1 MNKPTKKQQALLKFV
16 DEYTTAN
23 NVSPSYRDIQQALNL
38 RSVSAVAE
46 HINNCVAAGF
56 LKKVPNAARS
66 LEVIPIEDHKATVQ
80 LIQHKIIELN
90 QKLTPK
96 VDENGEIEEIPQSKK
111 DSIRDDILTLKSAAK
126 ILGLDV

>member
-1 MNKPTKKQQALLKFV
+1 MNKPTKKQTALLKFI

-56 LKKVPNAARS
+56 LKKVPNTARS
-66 LEVIPIEDHKATVQ
+66 LEIIPIEDHKETIQ
-80 LIQHKIIELN
+80 LIQRKIIELN
-90 QKLTPK
+90 QKLEPK
-96 VDENGEIEEIPQSKK
+96 VNEDGEIEQISQAKQ
-111 DSIRDDILTLKSAAK
+111 DSIRDDIITLKAAGK
-126 ILGLDV
+126 ILGLEL

>member
-23 NVSPSYRDIQQALNL
+23 NVSPSYCDIQQALNL

-66 LEVIPIEDHKATVQ
+66 LEVIPIEDHKETVQ

>member
-1 MNKPTKKQQALLKFV
+1 MNKPTKKQAALLKFI

-56 LKKVPNAARS
+56 LKKVPNTARS
-66 LEVIPIEDHKATVQ
+66 LEIIPIEDHKETIQ
-80 LIQHKIIELN
+80 LIQRKIIELN
-90 QKLTPK
+90 QQLAPK
-96 VDENGEIEEIPQSKK
+96 VNAEGEVEQISQTKQE
-111 DSIRDDILTLKSAAK
+111 SIRDDIMTLKAAGK
-126 ILGLDV
+126 ILGLDL

>member
-1 MNKPTKKQQALLKFV
+1 MNKPTKKQLALLKFI

-56 LKKVPNAARS
+56 LKKIPNTARS
-66 LEVIPIEDHKATVQ
+66 LEVIPIEDHKETIQ
-80 LIQHKIIELN
+80 LLQRKIIELD
-90 QKLTPK
+90 QQLTPK
-96 VDENGEIEEIPQSKK
+96 VNDDGETVQISQAKQ
-111 DSIRDDILTLKSAAK
+111 DSIRDDILTLKAAGK
-126 ILGLDV
+126 ILGLEL

>member
-1 MNKPTKKQQALLKFV
+1 MNKPTKKQTALLKFI

-56 LKKVPNAARS
+56 LKKVPNTARS
-66 LEVIPIEDHKATVQ
+66 LEIIPIEDHKETIH
-80 LIQHKIIELN
+80 LIQRKIIELN
-90 QKLTPK
+90 QQLTPK
-96 VDENGEIEEIPQSKK
+96 VNDDGEVEQISQTKQ
-111 DSIRDDILTLKSAAK
+111 DSIRDDIMTLKAAGK
-126 ILGLDV
+126 ILGLDL

>member
-46 HINNCVAAGF
+46 HINNCVVAGF

-66 LEVIPIEDHKATVQ
+66 LEVIPIEDHKETVQ

>member
-66 LEVIPIEDHKATVQ
+66 LEVIPIEDHKETVQ

>member
-66 LEVIPIEDHKATVQ
+66 LEVIPIEDHKETVQ

-90 QKLTPK
+90 QKMTPK
-96 VDENGEIEEIPQSKK
+96 IGENGEVEEISQAKK

>member
-66 LEVIPIEDHKATVQ
+66 LEVIPIEDHKETVQ

-111 DSIRDDILTLKSAAK
+111 DSIRDDILTLKSATK

>member
-1 MNKPTKKQQALLKFV
+1 MNKPTKKQLALLKFI

-56 LKKVPNAARS
+56 LKKIPNTARS
-66 LEVIPIEDHKATVQ
+66 LEIIPIEDHKETIQ
-80 LIQHKIIELN
+80 LLQRKIIELDR
-90 QKLTPK
+90 QLTPK
-96 VDENGEIEEIPQSKK
+96 VNDDGETVQISRAKQ
-111 DSIRDDILTLKSAAK
+111 DSIRDDILTLKAAGK
-126 ILGLDV
+126 ILGLEL

>member
-1 MNKPTKKQQALLKFV
+1 M
-16 DEYTTAN
+16 
-23 NVSPSYRDIQQALNL
+23 
-38 RSVSAVAE
+38 
-46 HINNCVAAGF
+46 
-56 LKKVPNAARS
+56 
-66 LEVIPIEDHKATVQ
+66 Q

-96 VDENGEIEEIPQSKK
+96 VDENGEIEEIPQAKK

>member
-1 MNKPTKKQQALLKFV
+1 MNQPTKKQTALLKFI
-16 DEYTTAN
+16 DSFTEEHNY
-23 NVSPSYRDIQQALNL
+23 SPSYREIMRAMGLN
-38 RSVSAVAE
+38 SVSAVAE

-66 LEVIPIEDHKATVQ
+66 LEVIPIEDHKETVQ

-90 QKLTPK
+90 QKMTPK
-96 VDENGEIEEIPQSKK
+96 IGENGEVEEISQAKK

>member
-1 MNKPTKKQQALLKFV
+1 MNRPTKKQTALLKFI

-56 LKKVPNAARS
+56 LKKVPNTARS
-66 LEVIPIEDHKATVQ
+66 LEIIPIEDHKETIQ
-80 LIQHKIIELN
+80 LIQRKIIELN
-90 QKLTPK
+90 QQLTPK
-96 VDENGEIEEIPQSKK
+96 VNDDGEVEQISQTRQ
-111 DSIRDDILTLKSAAK
+111 DSIRDDIMTLKAAGK
-126 ILGLDV
+126 ILGLDL

>member
-66 LEVIPIEDHKATVQ
+66 LEVIPIEDHKETVQ
-80 LIQHKIIELN
+80 LIRHKIIELN
-90 QKLTPK
+90 QRLTPK
-96 VDENGEIEEIPQSKK
+96 VDENGEIEEISQAKK

>member
-1 MNKPTKKQQALLKFV
+1 MNKPTKKQTALLKFI

-56 LKKVPNAARS
+56 LKKVPNTARS
-66 LEVIPIEDHKATVQ
+66 LEIIPIEDHKETIH
-80 LIQHKIIELN
+80 LIQRKIIELN
-90 QKLTPK
+90 QQLTPK
-96 VDENGEIEEIPQSKK
+96 VNDDGEVEQISQAKQ
-111 DSIRDDILTLKSAAK
+111 DSIRDDIMTLKAAGK
-126 ILGLDV
+126 ILGLDL

>member
-66 LEVIPIEDHKATVQ
+66 LEVIPIEDHKETVQ

-90 QKLTPK
+90 QKITPK
-96 VDENGEIEEIPQSKK
+96 IGENGEVEEISQAKK

>member
-1 MNKPTKKQQALLKFV
+1 MNKPTKKQTALLKFI

-56 LKKVPNAARS
+56 LKKVPNTARS
-66 LEVIPIEDHKATVQ
+66 LEIIPIEDHKETIQ
-80 LIQHKIIELN
+80 LIQRKIIELN
-90 QKLTPK
+90 QQLAPK
-96 VDENGEIEEIPQSKK
+96 VNAEGEVEQISQTKQE
-111 DSIRDDILTLKSAAK
+111 SIRDDIMTLKAAGK
-126 ILGLDV
+126 ILGLDL

>member
-66 LEVIPIEDHKATVQ
+66 LEVIPIEDHKETVQ

-90 QKLTPK
+90 QKLT
-96 VDENGEIEEIPQSKK
+96 ENGEIEEIPQSKK

>member
-1 MNKPTKKQQALLKFV
+1 MNKPTKKQTALLKFI

-56 LKKVPNAARS
+56 LKKVPNTARS
-66 LEVIPIEDHKATVQ
+66 LEIIPIEDHKETIQ
-80 LIQHKIIELN
+80 LIQRKIIELN
-90 QKLTPK
+90 QQLTPK
-96 VDENGEIEEIPQSKK
+96 VNDDGEVEQISQTKQ
-111 DSIRDDILTLKSAAK
+111 DSIRDDIMTLKAAGK
-126 ILGLDV
+126 ILGLDL

>member
-16 DEYTTAN
+16 DEYTIAN

-66 LEVIPIEDHKATVQ
+66 LEVIPIEDHKETVQ

>member
-1 MNKPTKKQQALLKFV
+1 MNKPTKKQTALLKFI

-56 LKKVPNAARS
+56 LKKVPNTARS
-66 LEVIPIEDHKATVQ
+66 LEIIPIEDHKETIQ
-80 LIQHKIIELN
+80 LIQRKIIELN
-90 QKLTPK
+90 QQLTPK
-96 VDENGEIEEIPQSKK
+96 VNDDGEVEQISQAKQ
-111 DSIRDDILTLKSAAK
+111 DSIRDDIMTLKAAGK
-126 ILGLDV
+126 ILGLDL

>member
-66 LEVIPIEDHKATVQ
+66 LEVIPIEDHKETVQ
-80 LIQHKIIELN
+80 LIRHKIIELN
-90 QKLTPK
+90 EKITPK
-96 VDENGEIEEIPQSKK
+96 IGENGEVEEVSQAKK

>member
-1 MNKPTKKQQALLKFV
+1 MNKPTKKQTALLKFI

-56 LKKVPNAARS
+56 LKKVPNTARS
-66 LEVIPIEDHKATVQ
+66 LEIIPIEDHKETIQ
-80 LIQHKIIELN
+80 LIRRKIIELN
-90 QKLTPK
+90 QQLAPK
-96 VDENGEIEEIPQSKK
+96 VNAEGEVEQIPQTKQE
-111 DSIRDDILTLKSAAK
+111 SIRDDIMTLKAAGK
-126 ILGLDV
+126 ILGLDL

>member
-66 LEVIPIEDHKATVQ
+66 LEVIPIEDHKETVQ

-90 QKLTPK
+90 QKITPK
-96 VDENGEIEEIPQSKK
+96 IGENGEVKEISQAKK

-126 ILGLDV
+126 ILGLDI

>member
-1 MNKPTKKQQALLKFV
+1 MNKPTKKQTALLKFI

-56 LKKVPNAARS
+56 LKKVPNTARS
-66 LEVIPIEDHKATVQ
+66 LEIIPIEDHKETIQ
-80 LIQHKIIELN
+80 LIQRKIIELN
-90 QKLTPK
+90 QQLAPK
-96 VDENGEIEEIPQSKK
+96 VNDDGEVEQISQAKQ
-111 DSIRDDILTLKSAAK
+111 DSIRDDIMTLKAAGK
-126 ILGLDV
+126 ILGLDL